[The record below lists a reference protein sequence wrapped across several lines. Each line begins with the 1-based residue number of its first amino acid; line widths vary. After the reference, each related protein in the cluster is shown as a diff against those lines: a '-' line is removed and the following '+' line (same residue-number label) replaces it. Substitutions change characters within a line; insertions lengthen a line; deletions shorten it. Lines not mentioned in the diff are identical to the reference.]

1 MDESQ
6 ITLQDYESRHQR
18 IREFLIAEGLGALFV
33 YSPPVPSTAAPPVE
47 GRSFLS

>member
-33 YSPPVPSTAAPPVE
+33 YSPCSDFNRHAGE
-47 GRSFLS
+47 WLDRYL